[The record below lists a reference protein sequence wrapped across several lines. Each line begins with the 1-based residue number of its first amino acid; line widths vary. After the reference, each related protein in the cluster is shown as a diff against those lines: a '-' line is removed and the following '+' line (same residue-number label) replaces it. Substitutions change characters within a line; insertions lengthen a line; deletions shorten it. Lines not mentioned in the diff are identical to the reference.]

1 MEIVDPQKCS
11 EKGKQ
16 YSKAATSMSKSS
28 FLDIFLSAGVV
39 SSCPGIKYKKT
50 AGSDIL

>member
-16 YSKAATSMSKSS
+16 YSKVAKSKSS
-28 FLDIFLSAGVV
+28 FLDIFSSAGVI
-39 SSCPGIKYKKT
+39 SSCPEIKNKKT
-50 AGSDIL
+50 AGSDIV